1 MSGVSDRRR
10 ISKKNAYLSAD
21 RPAITIQYDRIDG
34 NTMPYPT
41 LYGGTP
47 FLYQPMGMGMPVM
60 YNAATGNIPP
70 PPPIVY
76 DEKTGNIPPPPPM
89 VYNEATGNIPP
100 PPIVYDEKAGNIPPP
115 PPMEHDD
122 QAGVIPPPPP
132 PTTGIDSITTTSQI
146 TATVPHTP
154 ATAATTATPPIHYNF
169 DYESKLTEEDL
180 VLPLLPSPLV
190 RQLEDCLRDQAHRGG
205 PGEAGEAVRPG
216 RHEVRPRGEKRTQKR
231 TEGRAEE
238 ETCCHEQRGRGREGR
253 VRHVQPLR
261 WNLQVG
267 VEGKS
272 DS

>member
-76 DEKTGNIPPPPPM
+76 DEKTGNIPPPPPI
-89 VYNEATGNIPP
+89 VYDEKTGNIPP
-100 PPIVYDEKAGNIPPP
+100 PPPL
-115 PPMEHDD
+115 EHDD
-122 QAGVIPPPPP
+122 KAGVIPPPPP
-132 PTTGIDSITTTSQI
+132 PTTEVDST
-146 TATVPHTP
+146 
-154 ATAATTATPPIHYNF
+154 ATAATTTTPPIHYNF

-190 RQLEDCLRDQAHRGG
+190 RQLEDGLRDQAHRGG

-216 RHEVRPRGEKRTQKR
+216 RHEVRPRGEKRTQKWA
-231 TEGRAEE
+231 EGRAEE
-238 ETCCHEQRGRGREGR
+238 ETCRHKQRGRGREGR
-253 VRHVQPLR
+253 VRYVQPLR